1 MARVDLARDDL
12 RALAHGTLGDN
23 SHLYV
28 SQKRHVDA
36 NGAVADE
43 I

>member
-1 MARVDLARDDL
+1 MACMDLARDDL
-12 RALAHGTLGDN
+12 RALALGTLGDN

-28 SQKRHVDA
+28 FHKRHVDA
-36 NGAVADE
+36 NGEVADE